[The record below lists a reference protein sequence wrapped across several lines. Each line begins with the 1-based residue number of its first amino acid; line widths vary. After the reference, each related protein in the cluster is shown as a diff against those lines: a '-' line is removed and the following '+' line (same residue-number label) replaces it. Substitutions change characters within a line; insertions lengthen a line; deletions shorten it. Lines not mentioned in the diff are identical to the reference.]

1 MKEIWKGVKKK
12 KIENKIEKEILR
24 KGGSDT
30 WGEEKD
36 SERWDWKKNQQ
47 RGEEKEK
54 WEACG
59 ILFGLEEEKESARS
73 PTGTVRGVFLG
84 MVTVDHNSFH

>member
-1 MKEIWKGVKKK
+1 MKKK

-36 SERWDWKKNQQ
+36 SER
-47 RGEEKEK
+47 
-54 WEACG
+54 
-59 ILFGLEEEKESARS
+59 
-73 PTGTVRGVFLG
+73 
-84 MVTVDHNSFH
+84 